1 MDFPPPP
8 GLKRKRSFSRIIIK
22 TIHHQEVPLKSRILL
37 AVLAFLLLSPAGHAK
52 SKLVEN
58 GTGVRTKMIL
68 GTMYEL
74 TLNVSESLKGA
85 EARELIESAEP
96 MELVLTVKSKLINR
110 ARFVEATSGGF
121 AKAAESGYESKETET
136 FLKQF
141 DDVVFHRGDI
151 IRMCAGQDGL
161 TTSDQT
167 TEKGEDGSVTLKN
180 RKLGIIK
187 DPALKKALFAIWL
200 GNAPV
205 QESLKKAL
213 LGEQ

>member
-1 MDFPPPP
+1 MDCRSPP
-8 GLKRKRSFSRIIIK
+8 GLKRKRSFSRIIIN
-22 TIHHQEVPLKSRILL
+22 TIQHQEVPLKSRILL
-37 AVLAFLLLSPAGHAK
+37 AILVSLLLSPAVHAK

-74 TLNVSESLKGA
+74 TLNVPESLKDA
-85 EARELIESAEP
+85 EASELIESAEP

-121 AKAAESGYESKETET
+121 AKAAESGYESKETEA

-141 DDVVFHRGDI
+141 DDVVFHRGDV
-151 IRMCAGQDGL
+151 IRMCAGPEGL
-161 TTSDQT
+161 TTSYQT
-167 TEKGEDGSVTLKN
+167 TEKAKDGSSTLKN
-180 RKLGIIK
+180 EKLGVIK

-205 QESLKKAL
+205 QESLKKSL
-213 LGEQ
+213 LGE